1 MIGLTLKEFQQSA
14 VDFLIE
20 KTHTSQTEK
29 TQIVMKSPTGSG
41 KTIIMVGFVERYLQ
55 DNPDS
60 IICWFTIGNGD
71 LEEQSREKMER
82 FSPTIKTGGIN
93 DILNH
98 GFEAG
103 TSYFINWETITKKDN
118 LALRESERKNLKQH
132 IADAHRANRNFVVI
146 IDEEHL
152 NNTSKAKDIID
163 SLAAL
168 IEIRISATPT
178 HNPKAIYYE
187 INEVDVINEGLITR
201 AMYINKDLNVSQM
214 DNIQSETILLLEKAD
229 HIRKKIANAYQEE
242 KESIRPLVLIQFPN
256 LNDEL
261 IELVENKL
269 QEMGYSYGNGLVAK
283 WMTAENK
290 KDKETKSSKLG
301 KINIGEINTESSIT
315 QNDAMPIFL
324 LFKQALATGWDCP
337 RAKVL
342 VKLRENMSD
351 TFEIQTLGRLR
362 RMPTARHYDRDILDC
377 SYLYTFDEKYKIAAR
392 ENGGN
397 EYKRVFLKNEPRNI
411 RLLKELRYKDADFND
426 DKMVFKR
433 LLHFIKE
440 RYHLTNN
447 PTENRKRFE
456 HHGFSINEEI
466 LKKYLQGKFITLNQI
481 QETPENYHSL
491 TYQVNTH
498 IHGIEL
504 RQNIDSL
511 KKYTGISYEKTR
523 RILEMLF
530 LNFAGNKSKILDLN
544 RKEFYAFIINNR
556 DELKSLFSNFSA
568 SKIQNELDLTFIPRQ
583 PRETTFSIP
592 LEENYPFDPLS
603 KIQNELHRNVYREYN
618 QMMITGRFRSTSEQL
633 FEKYCEESKS
643 VKYLYKNG
651 DSGQDYFSIVYITN
665 MGKQRLFYPDYI
677 VQKSNGEIWL
687 IETKGGEN
695 TYGQDKNIDV
705 QANVKFN
712 ALKQFCH
719 KHHYHFAF
727 IRDKDNEL
735 YFNNTEYS
743 DSMTNDSW
751 QSIKEIL

>member
-60 IICWFTIGNGD
+60 IICWFTVGNGD

-315 QNDAMPIFL
+315 QNDATPIFL

-440 RYHLTNN
+440 HYHLTNN

-466 LKKYLQGKFITLNQI
+466 LKKYLQGKFTTLNQI

-568 SKIQNELDLTFIPRQ
+568 SKIQNELDLAFIPRQ

-603 KIQNELHRNVYREYN
+603 KAQNELHRNVYREYN

-695 TYGQDKNIDV
+695 AYDQDKNIDV

-712 ALKQFCH
+712 ALKLFCH
-719 KHHYHFAF
+719 RHHYHFAF

-735 YFNNTEYS
+735 YFNNTEYT
-743 DSMTNDSW
+743 DSMSNDSW